1 MKLRLTYDCII
12 LVMKLSTF
20 NSLLVVR
27 VERGVGWLSFPKIGF
42 KIETLVMMISEWL
55 LKSKLLKK
63 VNLKNRSVI
72 ELHWHHFSHE
82 TIPHPIPYWSYAWG
96 GGSGGFLEDLPQNRV

>member
-12 LVMKLSTF
+12 LAMKLSTF

-63 VNLKNRSVI
+63 VNLKTRSLI
-72 ELHWHHFSHE
+72 ELHC
-82 TIPHPIPYWSYAWG
+82 IILVMKPIGAQFLIGRTRGEG
-96 GGSGGFLEDLPQNRV
+96 GQVAFLRTSPK